1 MAMLKKWLLTSLMA
15 VTLVFVSFANTV
27 HITFAEGNTA
37 KLAIIGESQ
46 KGIMLCPKEEQIKDG
61 ETALSLLQKVM
72 GDKVES
78 ETMSFGTYVKGID
91 GLMAGATSAWLYD
104 VNDQSAEV
112 GADSYKLK
120 SGDVV
125 VFRFVSDWS
134 NISQETLKE
143 TLDKFGTC
151 KTEEPDGGKPEEPK
165 SEGQDDKTPDGK
177 NQGDQDGK
185 TPDGKN
191 QGDQDGKTPD
201 GKNQG
206 DQDGKTPDGKNQGD
220 QDGKTPDG
228 KNQGDQDGKTPD
240 GKNQGDQDGKTPDG
254 KNQGDQDGKT
264 LDGENQGDQDSK
276 KPEQPKQEN
285 VQIPAKQL
293 EEAISKTSEKM
304 LQDGIESDWVAVAL
318 SRSGKNVPIEAK
330 LNYVKSVTEK
340 VEKRINRF
348 SATDL
353 ARTIIMMNAMS
364 ADPKNV
370 GGHNLVQKL
379 YESDKVNS
387 VTGYAFALLAFDT
400 KKYEIPVESKW
411 NRVALVEAL
420 LNNQHT
426 DGGWTYNSSGSK
438 DSASSVD
445 VTGMVLSAL
454 APYQERSDVK
464 PAIQKAVAY
473 LYNEQLKNGGFSADG
488 QENSNST
495 AQAIIGLSLVKD
507 VDQNR
512 LHKAMQNL
520 LSYQLSNGEFKWLPS
535 DQNGNGMAT
544 EQALLALLQFKE
556 MGKSIYDWSN
566 VDAGNVIKPKPIEE
580 PEKVV
585 EPENN
590 VVEKEVTEEPKEQ
603 KQVQQETK
611 DENLKVVVDNEP
623 VKNKKIG
630 NGNSLPKTG
639 ASSHG
644 AATEVGMGVL
654 CIASAYVLW
663 RRKAA

>member
-72 GDKVES
+72 GDKVEA

-91 GLMAGATSAWLYD
+91 GLMAGATSGWLYD
-104 VNDQSAEV
+104 VNDKSAEV

-134 NISQETLKE
+134 KMSQETLQQ

-151 KTEEPDGGKPEEPK
+151 KTVEEPKTDDPKQEKPEEPK
-165 SEGQDDKTPDGK
+165 TDDLKQEKPEEPKTD
-177 NQGDQDGK
+177 
-185 TPDGKN
+185 
-191 QGDQDGKTPD
+191 
-201 GKNQG
+201 
-206 DQDGKTPDGKNQGD
+206 
-220 QDGKTPDG
+220 
-228 KNQGDQDGKTPD
+228 
-240 GKNQGDQDGKTPDG
+240 
-254 KNQGDQDGKT
+254 
-264 LDGENQGDQDSK
+264 DSK
-276 KPEQPKQEN
+276 QEKPEEPKTDDPKQEKPEEPKTDDLKQEKPEQPKQEN
-285 VQIPAKQL
+285 IQVPAAQVND
-293 EEAISKTSEKM
+293 AISKTSEKM
-304 LQDGIESDWVAVAL
+304 LQDGIESDWVALGL
-318 SRSGKNVPIEAK
+318 SRSGKDIPIEAK
-330 LNYVKSVTEK
+330 LNYVKAVTEK
-340 VEKRINRF
+340 VEKRVNRF

-353 ARTIIMMNAMS
+353 ARTIIMMNAMN
-364 ADPKNV
+364 ADPKMV
-370 GGHNLVQKL
+370 GEHNLVQKL

-387 VTGYAFALLAFDT
+387 VTGYTFALLAFDT
-400 KKYEIPVESKW
+400 KKYEVPVDSKW
-411 NRVALVEAL
+411 NRVALVDAL
-420 LNNQHT
+420 LNAQHT
-426 DGGWTYNSSGSK
+426 DGGWTYDSASSK

-454 APYQERSDVK
+454 APYQDRPDVK
-464 PAIQKAVAY
+464 PAVQKAVAY
-473 LYNEQLKNGGFSADG
+473 LYNEQLENGGFSADG
-488 QENSNST
+488 QENSNSA

-512 LHKAMQNL
+512 LHKAVQNL
-520 LSYQLSNGEFKWLPS
+520 LSYQLPNGEFKWLPG
-535 DQNGNGMAT
+535 DQNGSGMAT
-544 EQALLALLQFKE
+544 EQALLALIQFKE
-556 MGKSIYDWSN
+556 IGKSIYDWSN
-566 VDAGNVIKPKPIEE
+566 VVIGEVIKPKPIEQ
-580 PEKVV
+580 PEKIV

-590 VVEKEVTEEPKEQ
+590 VVDKEVTEESEEQ

-611 DENLKVVVDNEP
+611 DDNLKVVVDNES
-623 VKNKKIG
+623 VKNKKSG
-630 NGNSLPKTG
+630 NGSTLPKTG
-639 ASSHG
+639 ASSHS
-644 AATEVGMGVL
+644 AAAEVGMGVL

>member
-37 KLAIIGESQ
+37 KLAIVGESQ

-72 GDKVES
+72 GDKVEA

-91 GLMAGATSAWLYD
+91 GLMAGATSGWLYD
-104 VNDQSAEV
+104 VNDKSAEV

-134 NISQETLKE
+134 NMSQETLKE

-151 KTEEPDGGKPEEPK
+151 KTEEPNGGKTEEPK
-165 SEGQDDKTPDGK
+165 PEG
-177 NQGDQDGK
+177 
-185 TPDGKN
+185 
-191 QGDQDGKTPD
+191 
-201 GKNQG
+201 
-206 DQDGKTPDGKNQGD
+206 
-220 QDGKTPDG
+220 
-228 KNQGDQDGKTPD
+228 
-240 GKNQGDQDGKTPDG
+240 QDGKTPDG

-285 VQIPAKQL
+285 IQVPAAQVND
-293 EEAISKTSEKM
+293 AISKTSEKM
-304 LQDGIESDWVAVAL
+304 LQDGIESDWVALGL

-330 LNYVKSVTEK
+330 LNYVKAVTEK

-353 ARTIIMMNAMS
+353 ARTIIMMNAMN
-364 ADPKNV
+364 ADPKMV
-370 GGHNLVQKL
+370 GEHNLVQKL

-387 VTGYAFALLAFDT
+387 VTGYTFALLAFDT
-400 KKYEIPVESKW
+400 KKYEIPVDSKW
-411 NRVALVEAL
+411 NRVALVDAL
-420 LNNQHT
+420 LNAQHT
-426 DGGWTYNSSGSK
+426 DGGWTYDSASSK

-454 APYQERSDVK
+454 APYQDRADVK
-464 PAIQKAVAY
+464 PAVQKAVAY
-473 LYNEQLKNGGFSADG
+473 LYNEQLENGGFSADG
-488 QENSNST
+488 QENSNSA
-495 AQAIIGLSLVKD
+495 AQAIIGLSLVKE

-512 LHKAMQNL
+512 LHKAVQNL
-520 LSYQLSNGEFKWLPS
+520 LSYQLPNGEFKWLPG
-535 DQNGNGMAT
+535 DQTGSGMAT
-544 EQALLALLQFKE
+544 EQALLALLQFKDL
-556 MGKSIYDWSN
+556 GKSIYDWSTESVIEIDKKPN
-566 VDAGNVIKPKPIEE
+566 VDSENV
-580 PEKVV
+580 
-585 EPENN
+585 
-590 VVEKEVTEEPKEQ
+590 VVEKEVTEQPEEQ

-611 DENLKVVVDNEP
+611 DDNVKVVVDNEP
-623 VKNKKIG
+623 VKHKKSG
-630 NGNSLPKTG
+630 NGSTLPKTG
-639 ASSHG
+639 ASSHS

>member
-72 GDKVES
+72 GDKVEA

-91 GLMAGATSAWLYD
+91 GLMAGATSGWLYD

-112 GADSYKLK
+112 GADSYKLE

-134 NISQETLKE
+134 NMSQETLQQ

-151 KTEEPDGGKPEEPK
+151 KTVEEPKTDDPKQEKPEEPKTDDPKQEKPEEPKTDDPKQEKPEEPKTDDPKQGKPEEPK
-165 SEGQDDKTPDGK
+165 TDDPK
-177 NQGDQDGK
+177 Q
-185 TPDGKN
+185 
-191 QGDQDGKTPD
+191 
-201 GKNQG
+201 
-206 DQDGKTPDGKNQGD
+206 
-220 QDGKTPDG
+220 
-228 KNQGDQDGKTPD
+228 
-240 GKNQGDQDGKTPDG
+240 
-254 KNQGDQDGKT
+254 
-264 LDGENQGDQDSK
+264 E

-285 VQIPAKQL
+285 IQVPAAQVND
-293 EEAISKTSEKM
+293 AISKTSEKM
-304 LQDGIESDWVAVAL
+304 LQDGIESDWVALGL

-330 LNYVKSVTEK
+330 LNYVKAVTEK
-340 VEKRINRF
+340 VEKRMNRF

-353 ARTIIMMNAMS
+353 ARTIIMMNAMQ
-364 ADPKNV
+364 ADPTKV
-370 GGHNLVQKL
+370 GEHNLVQKL

-387 VTGYAFALLAFDT
+387 VTGYTFALLAFDT
-400 KKYEIPVESKW
+400 KKYEVPVNSKW
-411 NRVALVEAL
+411 NRVALVDAL
-420 LNNQHT
+420 LNAQHT
-426 DGGWTYNSSGSK
+426 DGGWTYDSASSK

-454 APYQERSDVK
+454 APYQDRPDVK
-464 PAIQKAVAY
+464 PAVQKAVAY
-473 LYNEQLKNGGFSADG
+473 LYNEQLENGGFSADG
-488 QENSNST
+488 QENSNSA

-512 LHKAMQNL
+512 LHKAVQNL
-520 LSYQLSNGEFKWLPS
+520 LSYQLPNGEFKWLPG
-535 DQNGNGMAT
+535 DQNGSGMAT
-544 EQALLALLQFKE
+544 EQALLALIQFKE
-556 MGKSIYDWSN
+556 IGKSIYDWSN
-566 VDAGNVIKPKPIEE
+566 VVIGEVIKPKPIEQ
-580 PEKVV
+580 PEKIV

-590 VVEKEVTEEPKEQ
+590 VVDKEVTEEPEEH

-611 DENLKVVVDNEP
+611 DDNLKVVVDNEP
-623 VKNKKIG
+623 VKNKKSG
-630 NGNSLPKTG
+630 NGSTLPKTG
-639 ASSHG
+639 ASSHS

>member
-104 VNDQSAEV
+104 VNDKSAEV

-151 KTEEPDGGKPEEPK
+151 KTEEPNGGKPEEPK
-165 SEGQDDKTPDGK
+165 PEG
-177 NQGDQDGK
+177 QDGK

-206 DQDGKTPDGKNQGD
+206 NQDGEKPDGKNQGD
-220 QDGKTPDG
+220 QDGKTP
-228 KNQGDQDGKTPD
+228 N
-240 GKNQGDQDGKTPDG
+240 
-254 KNQGDQDGKT
+254 
-264 LDGENQGDQDSK
+264 GE
-276 KPEQPKQEN
+276 KPEQPQQEN
-285 VQIPAKQL
+285 IQVPSAQL
-293 EEAISKTSEKM
+293 NEAISKTSDKM

-318 SRSGKNVPIEAK
+318 SRSGNNVPIEAK

-473 LYNEQLKNGGFSADG
+473 LYNEQLQNGGFSADG

-566 VDAGNVIKPKPIEE
+566 VDAGDVIKPKPIEE

-639 ASSHG
+639 ASSHSP
-644 AATEVGMGVL
+644 ATEVGMGVL

>member
-151 KTEEPDGGKPEEPK
+151 KIEEPNGGKTEEPKPE
-165 SEGQDDKTPDGK
+165 G
-177 NQGDQDGK
+177 QDGK

-206 DQDGKTPDGKNQGD
+206 DQDGEKPDGKNQGDQDGEKPDGKNQGD
-220 QDGKTPDG
+220 QDGKTPDE

-240 GKNQGDQDGKTPDG
+240 GK
-254 KNQGDQDGKT
+254 
-264 LDGENQGDQDSK
+264 
-276 KPEQPKQEN
+276 KPEQPQQEN
-285 VQIPAKQL
+285 IQVPSAQL
-293 EEAISKTSEKM
+293 NEAISKTSDKM

-473 LYNEQLKNGGFSADG
+473 LYNEQLQNGGFSADG

-512 LHKAMQNL
+512 LYKAMQNL

-566 VDAGNVIKPKPIEE
+566 VDAGDVIKPKPIEE

-603 KQVQQETK
+603 NQVQQETK

-639 ASSHG
+639 ASSHS

>member
-15 VTLVFVSFANTV
+15 VILVFVSFANTV

-37 KLAIIGESQ
+37 KLAIVGESQ
-46 KGIMLCPKEEQIKDG
+46 NGIMLCPKEEQIKDG

-72 GDKVES
+72 GDKVEA

-91 GLMAGATSAWLYD
+91 GLMAGATSGWLYD
-104 VNDQSAEV
+104 VNDKSAEV

-134 NISQETLKE
+134 NMSQETLQQ

-151 KTEEPDGGKPEEPK
+151 KTVEEPKTDDPKQEKPEEPK
-165 SEGQDDKTPDGK
+165 TDDPKQEKPEEPKTDDPKQEKPEEPKTDDPKQENPDGT
-177 NQGDQDGK
+177 K
-185 TPDGKN
+185 T
-191 QGDQDGKTPD
+191 
-201 GKNQG
+201 
-206 DQDGKTPDGKNQGD
+206 
-220 QDGKTPDG
+220 
-228 KNQGDQDGKTPD
+228 
-240 GKNQGDQDGKTPDG
+240 
-254 KNQGDQDGKT
+254 
-264 LDGENQGDQDSK
+264 
-276 KPEQPKQEN
+276 PEQPKQEN
-285 VQIPAKQL
+285 IQVPAAQVN
-293 EEAISKTSEKM
+293 EAISKTSEKM
-304 LQDGIESDWVAVAL
+304 LQDGIESDWVALGL
-318 SRSGKNVPIEAK
+318 SRSGKNVPIEAQ
-330 LNYVKSVTEK
+330 LNYVKAVTEK

-364 ADPKNV
+364 ADPKKV

-387 VTGYAFALLAFDT
+387 VTGYTFALLAFDT
-400 KKYEIPVESKW
+400 NKYEIPVEAKW
-411 NRVALVEAL
+411 NRVALVDAI
-420 LNNQHT
+420 LNTQHT
-426 DGGWTYNSSGSK
+426 DGGWTYTSSGSK

-454 APYQERSDVK
+454 APYQDRPDVK
-464 PAIQKAVAY
+464 PAVQKAVAY

-512 LHKAMQNL
+512 LHKAVQSL
-520 LSYQLSNGEFKWLPS
+520 LSYQLPNGEFKWLPS

-544 EQALLALLQFKE
+544 EQALLALVQFKE
-556 MGKSIYDWSN
+556 IGKSIYDWSN
-566 VDAGNVIKPKPIEE
+566 VGDNEVIKPKPIEE
-580 PEKVV
+580 PENK
-585 EPENN
+585 
-590 VVEKEVTEEPKEQ
+590 VVEKEITEEPKEQ
-603 KQVQQETK
+603 IQQETK
-611 DENLKVVVDNEP
+611 DENVKVVVDNKP
-623 VKNKKIG
+623 VKNE
-630 NGNSLPKTG
+630 NMLPKTG
-639 ASSHG
+639 ASSHST
-644 AATEVGMGVL
+644 ATEVGMGVL

>member
-15 VTLVFVSFANTV
+15 VILVFVSFANTV

-37 KLAIIGESQ
+37 KLAIVGESQ
-46 KGIMLCPKEEQIKDG
+46 NGIMLCPKEEQIKDG

-72 GDKVES
+72 GDKVEA

-91 GLMAGATSAWLYD
+91 GLMAGATSGWLYD
-104 VNDQSAEV
+104 VNDKSAEV

-134 NISQETLKE
+134 NMSQETLQQ

-151 KTEEPDGGKPEEPK
+151 KTVEEPKTDDPKQEKPEEPK
-165 SEGQDDKTPDGK
+165 TDDPKQEKPEEPKTDDPKQEKPEEPKTDDPKQENPDGT
-177 NQGDQDGK
+177 K
-185 TPDGKN
+185 T
-191 QGDQDGKTPD
+191 
-201 GKNQG
+201 
-206 DQDGKTPDGKNQGD
+206 
-220 QDGKTPDG
+220 
-228 KNQGDQDGKTPD
+228 
-240 GKNQGDQDGKTPDG
+240 
-254 KNQGDQDGKT
+254 
-264 LDGENQGDQDSK
+264 
-276 KPEQPKQEN
+276 PEQPKQEN
-285 VQIPAKQL
+285 IQIPAAQVK
-293 EEAISKTSEKM
+293 EAISKTSEKM
-304 LQDGIESDWVAVAL
+304 LQDGIESDWVALGL
-318 SRSGKNVPIEAK
+318 SRSGKNVPIEAQ
-330 LNYVKSVTEK
+330 LNYVKAVTEK

-364 ADPKNV
+364 ADPKKV

-387 VTGYAFALLAFDT
+387 VTGYTFALLAFDT
-400 KKYEIPVESKW
+400 NKYEIPVEAKW
-411 NRVALVEAL
+411 NRVALVDAI
-420 LNNQHT
+420 LNTQHT
-426 DGGWTYNSSGSK
+426 DGGWTYTSSGSK

-454 APYQERSDVK
+454 APYQDRSDVK
-464 PAIQKAVAY
+464 PAVQKAVAY

-512 LHKAMQNL
+512 LHKAVQSL
-520 LSYQLSNGEFKWLPS
+520 LSYQLPNGEFKWLPS

-544 EQALLALLQFKE
+544 EQALLALVQFKE
-556 MGKSIYDWSN
+556 IGKSIYDWSN
-566 VDAGNVIKPKPIEE
+566 VGDDEVIKPKPIEE
-580 PEKVV
+580 PENKVI
-585 EPENN
+585 
-590 VVEKEVTEEPKEQ
+590 EKEITEEPKEQ
-603 KQVQQETK
+603 KQIQQETK
-611 DENLKVVVDNEP
+611 DEDVKVVIDNKP
-623 VKNKKIG
+623 VKNE
-630 NGNSLPKTG
+630 NMLPKTG
-639 ASSHG
+639 ASSHST
-644 AATEVGMGVL
+644 ATEVGMGVL

>member
-27 HITFAEGNTA
+27 HITFAEENTA

-104 VNDQSAEV
+104 VNDKSAEV

-151 KTEEPDGGKPEEPK
+151 KTEEPNGGKTEEPK
-165 SEGQDDKTPDGK
+165 PEG
-177 NQGDQDGK
+177 QDGK

-206 DQDGKTPDGKNQGD
+206 NQDGEKPDGKNQGDQDGEKPDGKNQGDQDGEKPDGKNQGD
-220 QDGKTPDG
+220 QDGKTP
-228 KNQGDQDGKTPD
+228 N
-240 GKNQGDQDGKTPDG
+240 
-254 KNQGDQDGKT
+254 
-264 LDGENQGDQDSK
+264 GE
-276 KPEQPKQEN
+276 KPEQPQQEN
-285 VQIPAKQL
+285 IQVPSAQL
-293 EEAISKTSEKM
+293 NEAISKTSDKM

-473 LYNEQLKNGGFSADG
+473 LYNEQLENGGFSADG

-566 VDAGNVIKPKPIEE
+566 VDAGDVIKPKPIEE

-603 KQVQQETK
+603 DQVQQETK

-639 ASSHG
+639 ASSHS

>member
-15 VTLVFVSFANTV
+15 VTLVFVSFANIV

-91 GLMAGATSAWLYD
+91 GLMAGATSGWTYD
-104 VNDQSAEV
+104 VNDTSAQV
-112 GADSYKLK
+112 GADSYKLE

-134 NISQETLKE
+134 NMSQETLKE

-151 KTEEPDGGKPEEPK
+151 KTEEPNGGKPEEPK
-165 SEGQDDKTPDGK
+165 TDDPKQEKPEEPKTDDPKQEKPEEPKTNDPKQEKPEEPKTDGSKQEKPDGT
-177 NQGDQDGK
+177 K
-185 TPDGKN
+185 TND
-191 QGDQDGKTPD
+191 
-201 GKNQG
+201 
-206 DQDGKTPDGKNQGD
+206 
-220 QDGKTPDG
+220 
-228 KNQGDQDGKTPD
+228 
-240 GKNQGDQDGKTPDG
+240 
-254 KNQGDQDGKT
+254 
-264 LDGENQGDQDSK
+264 E

-285 VQIPAKQL
+285 IQDPSAQL
-293 EEAISKTSEKM
+293 NEAISKTSDKM

-353 ARTIIMMNAMS
+353 ARTIIMMNAMN

-473 LYNEQLKNGGFSADG
+473 LYNEQLQNGGFSADG

-507 VDQNR
+507 VDQDR

-566 VDAGNVIKPKPIEE
+566 VDAGDVIKPKPIEE

-603 KQVQQETK
+603 NQVQQETK

-639 ASSHG
+639 ASSHS

>member
-27 HITFAEGNTA
+27 HITFAEENTA

-104 VNDQSAEV
+104 VNDKSAEV

-151 KTEEPDGGKPEEPK
+151 KTEEPNGGKTEEPK
-165 SEGQDDKTPDGK
+165 PEG
-177 NQGDQDGK
+177 QDGK

-206 DQDGKTPDGKNQGD
+206 DQDGEKPDGKNQGNQDGEKPDGKNQGD
-220 QDGKTPDG
+220 QDGEKPDG
-228 KNQGDQDGKTPD
+228 KNQGDQDSKTPD
-240 GKNQGDQDGKTPDG
+240 GK
-254 KNQGDQDGKT
+254 
-264 LDGENQGDQDSK
+264 
-276 KPEQPKQEN
+276 KPEQPQQEN
-285 VQIPAKQL
+285 IQVSSAQL
-293 EEAISKTSEKM
+293 NEAISKTSDKM

-473 LYNEQLKNGGFSADG
+473 LYNEQLQNGGFSADG

-639 ASSHG
+639 GSSHS

>member
-104 VNDQSAEV
+104 VNDKSAEV

-151 KTEEPDGGKPEEPK
+151 KTEEPNGGKPEEPK
-165 SEGQDDKTPDGK
+165 TDDPKQEKPEEPKTDDPKQEKPEEPKTNDPKQEKPEEPKTDGSKQEKPDGT
-177 NQGDQDGK
+177 K
-185 TPDGKN
+185 TND
-191 QGDQDGKTPD
+191 
-201 GKNQG
+201 
-206 DQDGKTPDGKNQGD
+206 
-220 QDGKTPDG
+220 
-228 KNQGDQDGKTPD
+228 
-240 GKNQGDQDGKTPDG
+240 
-254 KNQGDQDGKT
+254 
-264 LDGENQGDQDSK
+264 E

-285 VQIPAKQL
+285 IQNPSAQL
-293 EEAISKTSEKM
+293 NEAISKTSDKM

-473 LYNEQLKNGGFSADG
+473 LYNEQLQNGGFSADG

-639 ASSHG
+639 ASSHS

>member
-1 MAMLKKWLLTSLMA
+1 MAMVKKWLLTSLMA

-72 GDKVES
+72 GDKVEA

-91 GLMAGATSAWLYD
+91 GLMAGATSGWLYD

-125 VFRFVSDWS
+125 VFRFVSDW
-134 NISQETLKE
+134 NNMSQETLQQ

-151 KTEEPDGGKPEEPK
+151 KTVEEPKTDDPKQEKPEEPK
-165 SEGQDDKTPDGK
+165 TDDPKQEKPEEPKTDDLKQEKPEEP
-177 NQGDQDGK
+177 K
-185 TPDGKN
+185 TDDPK
-191 QGDQDGKTPD
+191 Q
-201 GKNQG
+201 
-206 DQDGKTPDGKNQGD
+206 
-220 QDGKTPDG
+220 
-228 KNQGDQDGKTPD
+228 
-240 GKNQGDQDGKTPDG
+240 
-254 KNQGDQDGKT
+254 
-264 LDGENQGDQDSK
+264 E

-285 VQIPAKQL
+285 IQVPAAQVND
-293 EEAISKTSEKM
+293 AISKTSEKM
-304 LQDGIESDWVAVAL
+304 LQDGIESDWVALGL
-318 SRSGKNVPIEAK
+318 SRSGKDIPIEAK
-330 LNYVKSVTEK
+330 LNYVKAVTEK
-340 VEKRINRF
+340 VEKRVNRF

-353 ARTIIMMNAMS
+353 ARTIIMMNAMN
-364 ADPKNV
+364 ADPTKV
-370 GGHNLVQKL
+370 GEHNLVQKL

-387 VTGYAFALLAFDT
+387 VTGYTFALLAFDT
-400 KKYEIPVESKW
+400 KKYEVPVNSKW
-411 NRVALVEAL
+411 NRVALVDAL
-420 LNNQHT
+420 LNAQHT
-426 DGGWTYNSSGSK
+426 DGGWTYDSTSSK

-454 APYQERSDVK
+454 APYQDREDVK
-464 PAIQKAVAY
+464 PAMQKAVAY
-473 LYNEQLKNGGFSADG
+473 LYNEQLENGGFSADG
-488 QENSNST
+488 QENSNSA

-512 LHKAMQNL
+512 LHKAVQNL
-520 LSYQLSNGEFKWLPS
+520 LSYQLPNGEFKWLPG
-535 DQNGNGMAT
+535 DQTGSGMAT
-544 EQALLALLQFKE
+544 EQALLALLQFRDL
-556 MGKSIYDWSN
+556 GKTIYDWSTESVIEIDKKPN
-566 VDAGNVIKPKPIEE
+566 VDSENV
-580 PEKVV
+580 
-585 EPENN
+585 
-590 VVEKEVTEEPKEQ
+590 VVEKEVAKQPEEQ

-611 DENLKVVVDNEP
+611 DDNLKVVVDNEP
-623 VKNKKIG
+623 VKNKKSG
-630 NGNSLPKTG
+630 NGSTLPKTG
-639 ASSHG
+639 ASSHS

>member
-72 GDKVES
+72 GDKVEA

-91 GLMAGATSAWLYD
+91 GLMAGATSGWLYD

-112 GADSYKLK
+112 GVDSYKLK

-125 VFRFVSDWS
+125 VFRFVSDW
-134 NISQETLKE
+134 NNMSQETLQQ

-151 KTEEPDGGKPEEPK
+151 KTVEEPKTDDPKQEKPEEPK
-165 SEGQDDKTPDGK
+165 TDDPK
-177 NQGDQDGK
+177 Q
-185 TPDGKN
+185 
-191 QGDQDGKTPD
+191 
-201 GKNQG
+201 
-206 DQDGKTPDGKNQGD
+206 
-220 QDGKTPDG
+220 
-228 KNQGDQDGKTPD
+228 
-240 GKNQGDQDGKTPDG
+240 
-254 KNQGDQDGKT
+254 
-264 LDGENQGDQDSK
+264 E

-285 VQIPAKQL
+285 IQIPAAQVND
-293 EEAISKTSEKM
+293 AISKTSEKM
-304 LQDGIESDWVAVAL
+304 LQDGIESDWVALGL
-318 SRSGKNVPIEAK
+318 SRSGKNIPIEAK
-330 LNYVKSVTEK
+330 LNYVKAVTEK
-340 VEKRINRF
+340 VEKRVNRF

-353 ARTIIMMNAMS
+353 ARTIIMMNAMN
-364 ADPKNV
+364 ADPKMV
-370 GGHNLVQKL
+370 GEHNLVQKL

-387 VTGYAFALLAFDT
+387 VTGYTFALLAFDT
-400 KKYEIPVESKW
+400 KKYEIPVDSKW
-411 NRVALVEAL
+411 NRVALVDAL
-420 LNNQHT
+420 LNAQHT
-426 DGGWTYNSSGSK
+426 DGGWTYDSASSK

-454 APYQERSDVK
+454 APYQDREDVK
-464 PAIQKAVAY
+464 PAVQKAVAY
-473 LYNEQLKNGGFSADG
+473 LYNEQLENGGFSADG
-488 QENSNST
+488 QENSNSV

-520 LSYQLSNGEFKWLPS
+520 LSYQLPNGEFKWLPG
-535 DQNGNGMAT
+535 DQNGSGMAT
-544 EQALLALLQFKE
+544 EQALLALLQFKDL
-556 MGKSIYDWSN
+556 GKSIYDWSTESVTEINPKPN
-566 VDAGNVIKPKPIEE
+566 VDSENV
-580 PEKVV
+580 
-585 EPENN
+585 
-590 VVEKEVTEEPKEQ
+590 VVEKEVTEQPEEQ

-611 DENLKVVVDNEP
+611 DDTLKVVVDNEP
-623 VKNKKIG
+623 VKNKKSG
-630 NGNSLPKTG
+630 NGSILPKTG
-639 ASSHG
+639 ASSHS

>member
-37 KLAIIGESQ
+37 KLAIVGESQ

-72 GDKVES
+72 GDKVEA

-91 GLMAGATSAWLYD
+91 GLMAGATSGWLYD

-125 VFRFVSDWS
+125 VFRFVSDW
-134 NISQETLKE
+134 NNMSQETLQQ

-151 KTEEPDGGKPEEPK
+151 KTVEEPKTDDPKQEKPEEPK
-165 SEGQDDKTPDGK
+165 TDDPKQEKPEEPKTDDPK
-177 NQGDQDGK
+177 QEKPEEPK
-185 TPDGKN
+185 TDDPK
-191 QGDQDGKTPD
+191 QEKPEEPKTDDP
-201 GKNQG
+201 KQEKPE
-206 DQDGKTPDGKNQGD
+206 Q
-220 QDGKTPDG
+220 
-228 KNQGDQDGKTPD
+228 
-240 GKNQGDQDGKTPDG
+240 
-254 KNQGDQDGKT
+254 
-264 LDGENQGDQDSK
+264 E

-285 VQIPAKQL
+285 IQVPAAQVND
-293 EEAISKTSEKM
+293 AISKTSEKM
-304 LQDGIESDWVAVAL
+304 LQDGIESDWVALGL

-330 LNYVKSVTEK
+330 LNYVKAVTEK

-353 ARTIIMMNAMS
+353 ARTIIMMNAMN
-364 ADPKNV
+364 ADPKMV
-370 GGHNLVQKL
+370 GAHNLVQKL

-387 VTGYAFALLAFDT
+387 VTGYTFALLAFDT
-400 KKYEIPVESKW
+400 KKYEVPVDSKW
-411 NRVALVEAL
+411 NRVALVDAI
-420 LNNQHT
+420 LNAQHA
-426 DGGWTYNSSGSK
+426 DGGWTYDSASSK

-454 APYQERSDVK
+454 APYQDRADVK
-464 PAIQKAVAY
+464 PAVQKAVAY
-473 LYNEQLKNGGFSADG
+473 LYNEQLENGGFSADG
-488 QENSNST
+488 QENSNSA

-520 LSYQLSNGEFKWLPS
+520 LSYQLPNGEFKWLPG
-535 DQNGNGMAT
+535 DQNGSGMAT
-544 EQALLALLQFKE
+544 EQALLALLQFKDL
-556 MGKSIYDWSN
+556 GKSIYDWSTESVTEINPKPN
-566 VDAGNVIKPKPIEE
+566 VDSENV
-580 PEKVV
+580 
-585 EPENN
+585 
-590 VVEKEVTEEPKEQ
+590 VVEKEVTEQPEEQ

-611 DENLKVVVDNEP
+611 DDTLKVVVDNEP
-623 VKNKKIG
+623 VKNKKSG
-630 NGNSLPKTG
+630 NGSILPKTG
-639 ASSHG
+639 ASSHS
-644 AATEVGMGVL
+644 AAAEVGMGVL

>member
-27 HITFAEGNTA
+27 HITFAEENTA

-104 VNDQSAEV
+104 VNDKSAEV

-134 NISQETLKE
+134 NMSQETLKE

-151 KTEEPDGGKPEEPK
+151 KTEEPNGGKTEEPK
-165 SEGQDDKTPDGK
+165 PEG
-177 NQGDQDGK
+177 QDGK

-206 DQDGKTPDGKNQGD
+206 NQDGEKPDGKNQGDQDGEKPDGKNQGD
-220 QDGKTPDG
+220 QDGKTPNG
-228 KNQGDQDGKTPD
+228 
-240 GKNQGDQDGKTPDG
+240 
-254 KNQGDQDGKT
+254 
-264 LDGENQGDQDSK
+264 K
-276 KPEQPKQEN
+276 KPEQPQQEN
-285 VQIPAKQL
+285 IQVPSAQL
-293 EEAISKTSEKM
+293 NEAISKTSDKM

-473 LYNEQLKNGGFSADG
+473 LYNEQLQNGGFSADG

-566 VDAGNVIKPKPIEE
+566 VDAGDVIKPKPIEE

-603 KQVQQETK
+603 NQVQQETK

-639 ASSHG
+639 ASSHS

>member
-27 HITFAEGNTA
+27 HITFAEENTA

-104 VNDQSAEV
+104 VNDKSAEV

-151 KTEEPDGGKPEEPK
+151 KTEEPKTDDPKQEKPEEPK
-165 SEGQDDKTPDGK
+165 TDDP
-177 NQGDQDGK
+177 
-185 TPDGKN
+185 
-191 QGDQDGKTPD
+191 
-201 GKNQG
+201 
-206 DQDGKTPDGKNQGD
+206 
-220 QDGKTPDG
+220 
-228 KNQGDQDGKTPD
+228 
-240 GKNQGDQDGKTPDG
+240 
-254 KNQGDQDGKT
+254 
-264 LDGENQGDQDSK
+264 
-276 KPEQPKQEN
+276 KPEQPEQPQQEN
-285 VQIPAKQL
+285 IQDPSAQL
-293 EEAISKTSEKM
+293 NEAISKTSDKM

-473 LYNEQLKNGGFSADG
+473 LYNEQLQNGGFSADG

-495 AQAIIGLSLVKD
+495 AQAIIGLSLVKG

-566 VDAGNVIKPKPIEE
+566 VDAGDVIKPKPIEE

-603 KQVQQETK
+603 DQVQQETK

-639 ASSHG
+639 ASSHSP
-644 AATEVGMGVL
+644 ATEVGIGVL

>member
-91 GLMAGATSAWLYD
+91 GLMAGVTSAWLYD
-104 VNDQSAEV
+104 VNDKSAEV

-151 KTEEPDGGKPEEPK
+151 KTEEPNGGKTEEPK
-165 SEGQDDKTPDGK
+165 PEG
-177 NQGDQDGK
+177 QDGK

-206 DQDGKTPDGKNQGD
+206 DQDGEKPDGKNQGD
-220 QDGKTPDG
+220 QDGKTPDE

-240 GKNQGDQDGKTPDG
+240 GK
-254 KNQGDQDGKT
+254 
-264 LDGENQGDQDSK
+264 
-276 KPEQPKQEN
+276 KPEQPQQEN
-285 VQIPAKQL
+285 IQVPSAQL
-293 EEAISKTSEKM
+293 NEAISKTSDKM

-473 LYNEQLKNGGFSADG
+473 LYNEQLQNGGFSADG

-566 VDAGNVIKPKPIEE
+566 VDAGDVIKPKPIEE

-603 KQVQQETK
+603 NQVQQETK

-639 ASSHG
+639 ASSHS

>member
-91 GLMAGATSAWLYD
+91 GLMAGATSGWTYD
-104 VNDQSAEV
+104 VNDTSAQV
-112 GADSYKLK
+112 GADSYKLE

-134 NISQETLKE
+134 NMSQETLQQ
-143 TLDKFGTC
+143 TLDKSGTC
-151 KTEEPDGGKPEEPK
+151 KTVEEPKTDDPKQEKPEEPK
-165 SEGQDDKTPDGK
+165 TDDPKQEKPEEPKTDDPK
-177 NQGDQDGK
+177 QEKPEEPK
-185 TPDGKN
+185 TDDPK
-191 QGDQDGKTPD
+191 QEKPEEPKTDDP
-201 GKNQG
+201 KQ
-206 DQDGKTPDGKNQGD
+206 
-220 QDGKTPDG
+220 
-228 KNQGDQDGKTPD
+228 
-240 GKNQGDQDGKTPDG
+240 
-254 KNQGDQDGKT
+254 
-264 LDGENQGDQDSK
+264 E

-285 VQIPAKQL
+285 IQVPAAQVND
-293 EEAISKTSEKM
+293 AIAKTSEKM
-304 LQDGIESDWVAVAL
+304 LQDGIESDWVALGL

-330 LNYVKSVTEK
+330 LNYVKAVTEK
-340 VEKRINRF
+340 VEKRMNRF

-353 ARTIIMMNAMS
+353 ARTIIMMNAMQ
-364 ADPKNV
+364 ADPTKV
-370 GGHNLVQKL
+370 GEHNLVQKL

-387 VTGYAFALLAFDT
+387 VTGYTFALLAFDT
-400 KKYEIPVESKW
+400 KKYEVPVNSKW
-411 NRVALVEAL
+411 NRVALVDAL
-420 LNNQHT
+420 LNAQHT
-426 DGGWTYNSSGSK
+426 DGGWIYDSASSK

-454 APYQERSDVK
+454 APYQDRPDVK
-464 PAIQKAVAY
+464 PAVQKAVAY
-473 LYNEQLKNGGFSADG
+473 LYNEQLENGGFSADG
-488 QENSNST
+488 QENSNSA

-512 LHKAMQNL
+512 LHKAVQNL
-520 LSYQLSNGEFKWLPS
+520 LSYQLPNGEFKWLPG
-535 DQNGNGMAT
+535 DQNGSGMAT
-544 EQALLALLQFKE
+544 EQALLALIQFKE
-556 MGKSIYDWSN
+556 IGKSIYDWSN
-566 VDAGNVIKPKPIEE
+566 VVIGEVIKPKPIEQ
-580 PEKVV
+580 PEKIV

-590 VVEKEVTEEPKEQ
+590 VVDKEVTEEPEEQ

-611 DENLKVVVDNEP
+611 DDNLKVVVDNES
-623 VKNKKIG
+623 VKNKKSG
-630 NGNSLPKTG
+630 NGSTLPKTG
-639 ASSHG
+639 ASSHS
-644 AATEVGMGVL
+644 AAAEVGMGVL

>member
-27 HITFAEGNTA
+27 HITFAEENTA

-104 VNDQSAEV
+104 VNDKSAEV

-151 KTEEPDGGKPEEPK
+151 KTEEPNGGKTEEPEGENGK
-165 SEGQDDKTPDGK
+165 PTVDPKPEDENGKPTVDPKPEGENGKPTVDPKPEGENGKPTVDPKPEGQDDK
-177 NQGDQDGK
+177 
-185 TPDGKN
+185 
-191 QGDQDGKTPD
+191 
-201 GKNQG
+201 
-206 DQDGKTPDGKNQGD
+206 
-220 QDGKTPDG
+220 
-228 KNQGDQDGKTPD
+228 
-240 GKNQGDQDGKTPDG
+240 
-254 KNQGDQDGKT
+254 
-264 LDGENQGDQDSK
+264 
-276 KPEQPKQEN
+276 KPEQPQQEN
-285 VQIPAKQL
+285 IQVPSAQL
-293 EEAISKTSEKM
+293 NEVISKTSDKM

-473 LYNEQLKNGGFSADG
+473 LYNEQLQNGGFSADG

-544 EQALLALLQFKE
+544 EQALLALFQFKE

-566 VDAGNVIKPKPIEE
+566 VDAGDVIKPKPIEE

-639 ASSHG
+639 ASSHS

>member
-104 VNDQSAEV
+104 VNDKSAEV

-151 KTEEPDGGKPEEPK
+151 KTEEPNGGKPEEPK
-165 SEGQDDKTPDGK
+165 TDDPKQEKPEEPKTDDPKQEKPEEPKTNDPKQEKPEEPKTDGSKQEKPDGT
-177 NQGDQDGK
+177 K
-185 TPDGKN
+185 TND
-191 QGDQDGKTPD
+191 
-201 GKNQG
+201 
-206 DQDGKTPDGKNQGD
+206 
-220 QDGKTPDG
+220 
-228 KNQGDQDGKTPD
+228 
-240 GKNQGDQDGKTPDG
+240 
-254 KNQGDQDGKT
+254 
-264 LDGENQGDQDSK
+264 E

-285 VQIPAKQL
+285 IQDPSAQL
-293 EEAISKTSEKM
+293 NEAISKTSDKM

-473 LYNEQLKNGGFSADG
+473 LYNEQLQNGGFSADG

-566 VDAGNVIKPKPIEE
+566 VDAGDVIKPKPIEE

-590 VVEKEVTEEPKEQ
+590 VVEKEVIEEPKEQ
-603 KQVQQETK
+603 KQVQQDTK

-630 NGNSLPKTG
+630 NDNSLPKTG
-639 ASSHG
+639 ASSHS

>member
-1 MAMLKKWLLTSLMA
+1 MNSSKGGNFGMAMLKKWLLTSLMA

-72 GDKVES
+72 GDKVEA

-91 GLMAGATSAWLYD
+91 GLMAGATSGWLYD

-125 VFRFVSDWS
+125 VFRFVSDW
-134 NISQETLKE
+134 NNMSQETLQQ

-151 KTEEPDGGKPEEPK
+151 KTVEEPKTDDPKQEKPEEPK
-165 SEGQDDKTPDGK
+165 TDDPKQEKPEEPKTDDPK
-177 NQGDQDGK
+177 Q
-185 TPDGKN
+185 
-191 QGDQDGKTPD
+191 
-201 GKNQG
+201 
-206 DQDGKTPDGKNQGD
+206 
-220 QDGKTPDG
+220 
-228 KNQGDQDGKTPD
+228 
-240 GKNQGDQDGKTPDG
+240 
-254 KNQGDQDGKT
+254 
-264 LDGENQGDQDSK
+264 E

-285 VQIPAKQL
+285 IQVPAAQVND
-293 EEAISKTSEKM
+293 AISKTSEKM
-304 LQDGIESDWVAVAL
+304 LQDGIESDWVALGL
-318 SRSGKNVPIEAK
+318 SRSGKDIPIEAK
-330 LNYVKSVTEK
+330 LNYVKAVTEK
-340 VEKRINRF
+340 VEKRVNRF

-353 ARTIIMMNAMS
+353 ARTIIMMNAMN
-364 ADPKNV
+364 ADPKMV
-370 GGHNLVQKL
+370 GEHNLVQKL

-387 VTGYAFALLAFDT
+387 VTGYTFALLAFDT
-400 KKYEIPVESKW
+400 KKYEIPVDSKW
-411 NRVALVEAL
+411 NRVALVDAL
-420 LNNQHT
+420 LNAQHT
-426 DGGWTYNSSGSK
+426 DGGWTYDSASSK

-454 APYQERSDVK
+454 APYQDREDVK
-464 PAIQKAVAY
+464 PAVQKAVAY
-473 LYNEQLKNGGFSADG
+473 LYNEQLENGGFSADG
-488 QENSNST
+488 QENSNSV

-520 LSYQLSNGEFKWLPS
+520 LSYQLPNGEFKWLPG
-535 DQNGNGMAT
+535 DQNGSGMAT
-544 EQALLALLQFKE
+544 EQALLALLQFKDL
-556 MGKSIYDWSN
+556 GKSIYDWSTESVTEINPKPN
-566 VDAGNVIKPKPIEE
+566 VDSENV
-580 PEKVV
+580 
-585 EPENN
+585 
-590 VVEKEVTEEPKEQ
+590 VVEKEVTEQPEEQ

-611 DENLKVVVDNEP
+611 DDTLKVVVDNEP
-623 VKNKKIG
+623 VKNKKSG
-630 NGNSLPKTG
+630 NGSILPKTG
-639 ASSHG
+639 ASSHS
-644 AATEVGMGVL
+644 AAAEVGMGVL

>member
-91 GLMAGATSAWLYD
+91 GLMAGATSGWTYD
-104 VNDQSAEV
+104 VNDTSAQV
-112 GADSYKLK
+112 GADSYKLE

-134 NISQETLKE
+134 NMSQETLKE

-151 KTEEPDGGKPEEPK
+151 KTEEPNGGKPEEPK
-165 SEGQDDKTPDGK
+165 TDDPKQEKPEEPKTDGSKQEKPDGT
-177 NQGDQDGK
+177 K
-185 TPDGKN
+185 TND
-191 QGDQDGKTPD
+191 
-201 GKNQG
+201 
-206 DQDGKTPDGKNQGD
+206 
-220 QDGKTPDG
+220 
-228 KNQGDQDGKTPD
+228 
-240 GKNQGDQDGKTPDG
+240 
-254 KNQGDQDGKT
+254 
-264 LDGENQGDQDSK
+264 E

-285 VQIPAKQL
+285 IQDPSAQL
-293 EEAISKTSEKM
+293 NEAISKTSDKM

-353 ARTIIMMNAMS
+353 ARTIIMMNAMN

-473 LYNEQLKNGGFSADG
+473 LYNEQLQNGGFSADG

-507 VDQNR
+507 VDQDR

-566 VDAGNVIKPKPIEE
+566 VDAGDVIKPKPIEE

-603 KQVQQETK
+603 NQVQQETK

-639 ASSHG
+639 ASSHS

>member
-104 VNDQSAEV
+104 VNDKSAEV

-151 KTEEPDGGKPEEPK
+151 KTEEPKPEGENGKPTVEPK
-165 SEGQDDKTPDGK
+165 PE
-177 NQGDQDGK
+177 
-185 TPDGKN
+185 
-191 QGDQDGKTPD
+191 
-201 GKNQG
+201 
-206 DQDGKTPDGKNQGD
+206 
-220 QDGKTPDG
+220 
-228 KNQGDQDGKTPD
+228 
-240 GKNQGDQDGKTPDG
+240 
-254 KNQGDQDGKT
+254 
-264 LDGENQGDQDSK
+264 GENGKPTVEPKPEDENGKPTVEPKPEGENGKPTVDPKPEGENGKPTVDPKPEGENGK

-293 EEAISKTSEKM
+293 EEAISKTSDKM

-438 DSASSVD
+438 DNASSVD

-473 LYNEQLKNGGFSADG
+473 LYNEQLQNGGFSADG

-566 VDAGNVIKPKPIEE
+566 VDAGDVIKPKPIEE

-603 KQVQQETK
+603 NQVQQETK
-611 DENLKVVVDNEP
+611 DENLKVVADNEP

-639 ASSHG
+639 ASSHS

>member
-15 VTLVFVSFANTV
+15 VILVFVSFANTV

-37 KLAIIGESQ
+37 KLAIVGESQ
-46 KGIMLCPKEEQIKDG
+46 NGIMLCPKEEQIKDG

-72 GDKVES
+72 GDKVEA

-91 GLMAGATSAWLYD
+91 GLMAGATSGWLYD
-104 VNDQSAEV
+104 VNDKSAEV

-134 NISQETLKE
+134 NMSQETLQQ

-151 KTEEPDGGKPEEPK
+151 KTVEEPKTDDPKQEKPEEPK
-165 SEGQDDKTPDGK
+165 TDDPKQEKPEEPKTDDPKQEKPEEPKTDDPKQENPDGT
-177 NQGDQDGK
+177 K
-185 TPDGKN
+185 T
-191 QGDQDGKTPD
+191 
-201 GKNQG
+201 
-206 DQDGKTPDGKNQGD
+206 
-220 QDGKTPDG
+220 
-228 KNQGDQDGKTPD
+228 
-240 GKNQGDQDGKTPDG
+240 
-254 KNQGDQDGKT
+254 
-264 LDGENQGDQDSK
+264 
-276 KPEQPKQEN
+276 PEQPKQEN
-285 VQIPAKQL
+285 IQVPAAQVN
-293 EEAISKTSEKM
+293 EAISKTSEKM
-304 LQDGIESDWVAVAL
+304 LQDGIESDWVALGL
-318 SRSGKNVPIEAK
+318 SRSGKNVPIEAQ
-330 LNYVKSVTEK
+330 LNYVKAVTEK

-364 ADPKNV
+364 ADPKKV

-387 VTGYAFALLAFDT
+387 VTGYTFALLAFDT
-400 KKYEIPVESKW
+400 NKYEIPVEAKW
-411 NRVALVEAL
+411 NRVALVDAI
-420 LNNQHT
+420 LNTQHT
-426 DGGWTYNSSGSK
+426 DGGWTYTSSGSK

-454 APYQERSDVK
+454 APYQDRSDVK
-464 PAIQKAVAY
+464 PAVQKAVAY
-473 LYNEQLKNGGFSADG
+473 LYTEQLKNGGFSADG

-512 LHKAMQNL
+512 LHKAVQSL
-520 LSYQLSNGEFKWLPS
+520 LSYQLPNGEFKWLPS

-544 EQALLALLQFKE
+544 EQALLALVQFKE
-556 MGKSIYDWSN
+556 IGKSIYDWSN
-566 VDAGNVIKPKPIEE
+566 VGDDEVIKPKPIEE
-580 PEKVV
+580 PENKVI
-585 EPENN
+585 
-590 VVEKEVTEEPKEQ
+590 EKEITEEPKEQ
-603 KQVQQETK
+603 KQIQQETK
-611 DENLKVVVDNEP
+611 DEDVKVVVDNKP
-623 VKNKKIG
+623 VKNE
-630 NGNSLPKTG
+630 NMLPKTG
-639 ASSHG
+639 ASSHST
-644 AATEVGMGVL
+644 ATEVGMGVL

>member
-104 VNDQSAEV
+104 VNDKSAEV

-151 KTEEPDGGKPEEPK
+151 KTEEPNGGKTEEPK
-165 SEGQDDKTPDGK
+165 PEGQDGKTPDEK

-185 TPDGKN
+185 TPDGK
-191 QGDQDGKTPD
+191 
-201 GKNQG
+201 
-206 DQDGKTPDGKNQGD
+206 
-220 QDGKTPDG
+220 
-228 KNQGDQDGKTPD
+228 
-240 GKNQGDQDGKTPDG
+240 
-254 KNQGDQDGKT
+254 
-264 LDGENQGDQDSK
+264 
-276 KPEQPKQEN
+276 KPEQPQQEN
-285 VQIPAKQL
+285 IQVPSAQL
-293 EEAISKTSEKM
+293 NEAISKTSDKM

-473 LYNEQLKNGGFSADG
+473 LYNEQLQNGGFSADG

-566 VDAGNVIKPKPIEE
+566 VDAGDVIKPKPIEE

-603 KQVQQETK
+603 NQVQQETK

-639 ASSHG
+639 ASSHS

>member
-104 VNDQSAEV
+104 VNDKSAEV

-134 NISQETLKE
+134 NISQKTLKE

-151 KTEEPDGGKPEEPK
+151 KTEEPKPEGENGKPTVEPK
-165 SEGQDDKTPDGK
+165 PE
-177 NQGDQDGK
+177 
-185 TPDGKN
+185 
-191 QGDQDGKTPD
+191 
-201 GKNQG
+201 
-206 DQDGKTPDGKNQGD
+206 
-220 QDGKTPDG
+220 
-228 KNQGDQDGKTPD
+228 
-240 GKNQGDQDGKTPDG
+240 
-254 KNQGDQDGKT
+254 
-264 LDGENQGDQDSK
+264 GENGKPTVEPKPEGENGKPTVEPKPEGENGKPTVEPKPEGENGKPKVDPKPEGENGK

-293 EEAISKTSEKM
+293 EEAISKTSDKM

-473 LYNEQLKNGGFSADG
+473 LYNEQLQNGGFSADG

-566 VDAGNVIKPKPIEE
+566 VDAGDVIKPKPIEE

-639 ASSHG
+639 ASSHS

>member
-27 HITFAEGNTA
+27 HITFAEENTA

-104 VNDQSAEV
+104 VNDKSAEV

-151 KTEEPDGGKPEEPK
+151 KTEEPNGGKPEEPK
-165 SEGQDDKTPDGK
+165 TDDPKQEKPEEPKTDDPKQEKPEEPKTNDPKQEKPEEPKTDGSKQEKPDGT
-177 NQGDQDGK
+177 K
-185 TPDGKN
+185 TND
-191 QGDQDGKTPD
+191 
-201 GKNQG
+201 
-206 DQDGKTPDGKNQGD
+206 
-220 QDGKTPDG
+220 
-228 KNQGDQDGKTPD
+228 
-240 GKNQGDQDGKTPDG
+240 
-254 KNQGDQDGKT
+254 
-264 LDGENQGDQDSK
+264 E

-285 VQIPAKQL
+285 IQDPSAQL
-293 EEAISKTSEKM
+293 NEAISKTSDKM

-473 LYNEQLKNGGFSADG
+473 LYNEQLQNGGFSADG

-585 EPENN
+585 EQENN
-590 VVEKEVTEEPKEQ
+590 VVEKEVIEEPKEQ
-603 KQVQQETK
+603 KQVQQEIK

-630 NGNSLPKTG
+630 NDNSLPKTG
-639 ASSHG
+639 ASSHS

>member
-27 HITFAEGNTA
+27 HITFAEENTA

-104 VNDQSAEV
+104 VNDKSAEV

-151 KTEEPDGGKPEEPK
+151 KTEEPNGGKTEEPK
-165 SEGQDDKTPDGK
+165 PEG
-177 NQGDQDGK
+177 QDGK

-206 DQDGKTPDGKNQGD
+206 NQDGEKPDGKNQGDQDGEKPDGKNQGDQDGEKPDGKNQGD
-220 QDGKTPDG
+220 QDGKTP
-228 KNQGDQDGKTPD
+228 N
-240 GKNQGDQDGKTPDG
+240 
-254 KNQGDQDGKT
+254 
-264 LDGENQGDQDSK
+264 GE

-285 VQIPAKQL
+285 IQDPSAQL
-293 EEAISKTSEKM
+293 NEAISKTSDKM

-473 LYNEQLKNGGFSADG
+473 LYNEQLQNGGFSADG

-535 DQNGNGMAT
+535 DQNGNGIAT

-585 EPENN
+585 ESENN

-639 ASSHG
+639 ASSHS

>member
-1 MAMLKKWLLTSLMA
+1 
-15 VTLVFVSFANTV
+15 
-27 HITFAEGNTA
+27 
-37 KLAIIGESQ
+37 
-46 KGIMLCPKEEQIKDG
+46 
-61 ETALSLLQKVM
+61 
-72 GDKVES
+72 
-78 ETMSFGTYVKGID
+78 
-91 GLMAGATSAWLYD
+91 
-104 VNDQSAEV
+104 
-112 GADSYKLK
+112 
-120 SGDVV
+120 
-125 VFRFVSDWS
+125 
-134 NISQETLKE
+134 
-143 TLDKFGTC
+143 
-151 KTEEPDGGKPEEPK
+151 
-165 SEGQDDKTPDGK
+165 
-177 NQGDQDGK
+177 
-185 TPDGKN
+185 
-191 QGDQDGKTPD
+191 
-201 GKNQG
+201 
-206 DQDGKTPDGKNQGD
+206 
-220 QDGKTPDG
+220 
-228 KNQGDQDGKTPD
+228 
-240 GKNQGDQDGKTPDG
+240 
-254 KNQGDQDGKT
+254 
-264 LDGENQGDQDSK
+264 SK

-285 VQIPAKQL
+285 IQDPSAQL
-293 EEAISKTSEKM
+293 NEAISKTSDKM

-473 LYNEQLKNGGFSADG
+473 LYNEQLQNGGFSADG

-544 EQALLALLQFKE
+544 EQALLALLKFKE

-566 VDAGNVIKPKPIEE
+566 VDAGDVIKPKSIEE

-590 VVEKEVTEEPKEQ
+590 VVEKEVIEEPKEQ

-639 ASSHG
+639 ASSHS

>member
-104 VNDQSAEV
+104 VNDKSAEV

-151 KTEEPDGGKPEEPK
+151 KTEEPNGGKTEEPK
-165 SEGQDDKTPDGK
+165 PEG
-177 NQGDQDGK
+177 QDGK
-185 TPDGKN
+185 TPDGK
-191 QGDQDGKTPD
+191 
-201 GKNQG
+201 
-206 DQDGKTPDGKNQGD
+206 
-220 QDGKTPDG
+220 
-228 KNQGDQDGKTPD
+228 
-240 GKNQGDQDGKTPDG
+240 
-254 KNQGDQDGKT
+254 
-264 LDGENQGDQDSK
+264 
-276 KPEQPKQEN
+276 KPEQPQQEN
-285 VQIPAKQL
+285 IQVPSAQL
-293 EEAISKTSEKM
+293 NEAISKTSDKM

-473 LYNEQLKNGGFSADG
+473 LYNEQLQNGGFSADG

-566 VDAGNVIKPKPIEE
+566 VDAGDVIKPKPIEE

-603 KQVQQETK
+603 NQVQQETK

-639 ASSHG
+639 ASSHS